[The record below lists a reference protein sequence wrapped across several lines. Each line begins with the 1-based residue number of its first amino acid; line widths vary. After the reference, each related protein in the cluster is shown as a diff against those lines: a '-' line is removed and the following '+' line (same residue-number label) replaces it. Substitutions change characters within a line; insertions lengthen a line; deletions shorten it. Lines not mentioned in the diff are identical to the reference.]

1 MPKLDERIS
10 VMEQR
15 LKQLK
20 ARQQRAEARKRT
32 LDSKKKRQADTRRK
46 ILVGAIILAQVERGE
61 FSERELNELLDRWLD
76 RDDDRALFNLEP
88 KTAVA

>member
-1 MPKLDERIS
+1 M
-10 VMEQR
+10 
-15 LKQLK
+15 K
-20 ARQQRAEARKRT
+20 ARQSRAEAHKRT

-61 FSERELNELLDRWLD
+61 FSERELNELLDRWLE
-76 RDDDRALFNLEP
+76 RDDDRALFGLAP

>member
-10 VMEQR
+10 TMEQR

-32 LDSKKKRQADTRRK
+32 LDSKKKRHAETRRK

-76 RDDDRALFNLEP
+76 RDDDRALFGLAP